1 MIYPPY
7 PARAARTP
15 DQAPIRL
22 SSFPLQVAASC
33 AIPVDSFPMH
43 GPEDVGTTIRTRKY
57 YRPVSRHELCP
68 FIRVKFIDA
77 LLGGSLGR
85 LAETLFSE
93 IGWFPLLP
101 IPSIAVALLY
111 YGCRVSQEEFDL
123 EMLAETLGAPRNL
136 WGMLD
141 LRAGYTPMV
150 RNGEQVTG
158 WS

>member
-111 YGCRVSQEEFDL
+111 YGCRS
-123 EMLAETLGAPRNL
+123 ARRNSI
-136 WGMLD
+136 W
-141 LRAGYTPMV
+141 RC
-150 RNGEQVTG
+150 
-158 WS
+158 